1 MRPDLKS
8 FRGARPI
15 GAALLLA
22 AALVTGCAKHDLV
35 MRVDLLSFTPELQ
48 SPFVF
53 PPVPVTPGGLATGEQ
68 ALVDDDVVS
77 LIEGLSDASTIE
89 NVSFRLRSVATAI
102 TGTGTDTLRVY
113 VSDMLTD
120 PRTTVP
126 IATDIVTFQAGVPD
140 TSQLVIDG
148 NTRLNDLF
156 KNSQIRI
163 SVTTSLRGP
172 AAGAPL
178 EGSLEIIGMD
188 AVIVAGRKL

>member
-8 FRGARPI
+8 FLGARPI

-53 PPVPVTPGGLATGEQ
+53 PPVPVTPGGLWTGEQ
-68 ALVDDDVVS
+68 VLVDDEVVS

-89 NVSFRLRSVATAI
+89 NVSFRLRSVAQTL

-113 VSDMLTD
+113 ISDMLTP
-120 PRTTVP
+120 PRSTAPMAV
-126 IATDIVTFQAGVPD
+126 DVLTFQAGVAD
-140 TSQLVIDG
+140 TSELLIDG
-148 NTRLNDLF
+148 DSRLITLF
-156 KNSQIRI
+156 QKSQVRV

-172 AAGAPL
+172 AAGDPL
-178 EGSLEIIGMD
+178 EGSLEIVGMD